1 MNSLNLLFTDY
12 GKSRNSY
19 SVLNLNYHKLLLTIL
34 NNKKNWIPY
43 NSLTIGIPPQ
53 PHIVEI
59 RRILIYVG
67 VFLLDIR
74 SHTSNNIRRILI
86 PEENR
91 ILIAEKRAKDLQ
103 NHKMMNPKRADF
115 FVSKWL
121 FVEFKG
127 WYNPSIKLAYKV
139 SRRCPQ
145 PQGI

>member
-1 MNSLNLLFTDY
+1 MISLTWLFTDY
-12 GKSRNSY
+12 NKSRNSY
-19 SVLNLNYHKLLLTIL
+19 SVSNLNYHKLLLTIL
-34 NNKKNWIPY
+34 NNKKNGIPY

-53 PHIVEI
+53 PHIVKI
-59 RRILIYVG
+59 RRILIYVS

-86 PEENR
+86 PEIYR
-91 ILIAEKRAKDLQ
+91 IQIAEKRVKDLQ

-115 FVSKWL
+115 FVGKWL

-139 SRRCPQ
+139 SKRR

>member
-12 GKSRNSY
+12 KKSRNSY
-19 SVLNLNYHKLLLTIL
+19 SVSNLNYHKLLLTIL

-59 RRILIYVG
+59 RRVLIYVG

-86 PEENR
+86 PEIYR
-91 ILIAEKRAKDLQ
+91 TQIAEIRVKDLQ
-103 NHKMMNPKRADF
+103 NHKMMNPKWADF
-115 FVSKWL
+115 FVGKWL

-127 WYNPSIKLAYKV
+127 WYNPSIKLVNKV
-139 SRRCPQ
+139 SRCR

>member
-12 GKSRNSY
+12 KKSRNSY
-19 SVLNLNYHKLLLTIL
+19 SVSNLNYHKLLLTIL

-53 PHIVEI
+53 PHIVKI
-59 RRILIYVG
+59 RRILIYVS

-74 SHTSNNIRRILI
+74 SHTSNNIRQILI
-86 PEENR
+86 SEIYR
-91 ILIAEKRAKDLQ
+91 IQIAEKRVKDLQ
-103 NHKMMNPKRADF
+103 NHKMMSPKRADF
-115 FVSKWL
+115 FVGKRL

-127 WYNPSIKLAYKV
+127 WYNPSIKLVYKV
-139 SRRCPQ
+139 SRPC